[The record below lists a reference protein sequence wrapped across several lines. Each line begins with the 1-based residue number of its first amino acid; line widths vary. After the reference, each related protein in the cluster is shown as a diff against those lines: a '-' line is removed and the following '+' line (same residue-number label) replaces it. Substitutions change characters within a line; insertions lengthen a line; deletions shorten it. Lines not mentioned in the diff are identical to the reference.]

1 MIGGIITK
9 PPENIPAKVSRKSYR
24 VKKTSSLL
32 DGFLVYGLKKK
43 TVLRELKSIYP
54 KCKVDKIVE
63 VMNDEID
70 VAEEMD
76 IDDLIDKFT
85 TMEINKGKMNGG
97 GIGIPFPSYLIAI
110 VKKFEEGG
118 QALNA
123 VYANIHTILEKGLEL
138 LQFLS
143 NKNNCLKDYLKY
155 LVGKNITKLLEYYV
169 IGAIAMSS
177 NPIEVVERFIHILG
191 MIGPIVITSLGGIAL
206 TIIGKYLS
214 AIVTYYGTK
223 LGEAGQGAYTDI
235 QNKIE
240 EFHKLKGE
248 EAIRQLNDIYESLLE
263 VKTVYFPTHEEESAA
278 NLEELMKEVKLNLT
292 EKQRNLLNNVGE
304 LHDAKSVKEMHQE
317 MLVENKKAGGRRHR
331 KTKKHHK
338 KSQKKH
344 RKKSHKRHH
353 KKK

>member
-1 MIGGIITK
+1 
-9 PPENIPAKVSRKSYR
+9 
-24 VKKTSSLL
+24 
-32 DGFLVYGLKKK
+32 
-43 TVLRELKSIYP
+43 
-54 KCKVDKIVE
+54 
-63 VMNDEID
+63 
-70 VAEEMD
+70 
-76 IDDLIDKFT
+76 
-85 TMEINKGKMNGG
+85 
-97 GIGIPFPSYLIAI
+97 
-110 VKKFEEGG
+110 
-118 QALNA
+118 
-123 VYANIHTILEKGLEL
+123 LEL
-138 LQFLS
+138 LEFLS

-169 IGAIAMSS
+169 IGAIAVST
-177 NPIEVVERFIHILG
+177 NPIEAVQSFISILN

-223 LGEAGQGAYTDI
+223 IGEASQNAYTDI

-248 EAIRQLNDIYESLLE
+248 EAIQQLNDIYESLLKLINE
-263 VKTVYFPTHEEESAA
+263 HFPTHQQRTAD
-278 NLEELMKEVKLNLT
+278 NLKELMEEVKLNLT

-304 LHDAKSVKEMHQE
+304 FVDAKSVKEMHEEMEQE
-317 MLVENKKAGGRRHR
+317 RNEGAAMQVEEGAAMQVQEGQPGGKRHR

-338 KSQKKH
+338 KSQKKY